1 MADLDPWQRGFLRT
15 LSGSESSYG
24 NRDPYRVMYGGSM
37 FSDFG
42 DHPRQG
48 QLIRTGPN
56 AGRTSSAA
64 GGYQF
69 LGSTWDS
76 VAPRAGVSDFSPASQ
91 DQAALFLAQDVY
103 RRKTGRELQAD
114 IQAAR
119 RDPQKLGDVL
129 SALHGTWTSLP
140 GGIEPNNATRS
151 AGQRFLNQ
159 LNFADTEA
167 DGSKPALYGGPQARN
182 SDVARTGKMYL
193 DPNSPM
199 RDPNVQPSVNGFTQI
214 APPVGSGAPQYP
226 AADSP
231 SFLDHPVDWLNTR
244 TGEDTTRADAL
255 MQAAAA
261 LMAVNNPK
269 GAEVLAAQAHTRFP
283 GAEEWSTSFDKNGGI
298 IQSSSRGGV
307 RYRPGAPQP
316 PAYDTVAPAVQKQ
329 LDDAAK
335 DQATQFESSKA
346 GFDLLKA
353 SYEGK
358 LDNSLFS
365 RWGAKAASIA
375 GIGKSNDQLV
385 NQLDRY
391 VYGLTAAHI
400 KQIGG
405 RQPTDADFENT
416 KKMFFDT
423 FSQYDPITLQTVLR
437 DNLRKSSETFLPS
450 YERSIQQAQYAN
462 PKAHPGVWAGSK
474 DFIDEQKKFYKSVD
488 DYEANRDK
496 QAAEAARASTHQIVT
511 GAGFKYKPEV
521 KQRKGISSS
530 SLPSVIPQQIVP
542 PPQAPAPTVAVN
554 PRTGA
559 PIPPL
564 LPSAITRR
572 YNPRGGVY

>member
-76 VAPRAGVSDFSPASQ
+76 VAPRVGVSDFSPSSQ

-167 DGSKPALYGGPQARN
+167 DGSKPALYGGP
-182 SDVARTGKMYL
+182 TGKMYL

-269 GAEVLAAQAHTRFP
+269 GAAVLATQAHTRFP
-283 GAEEWSTSFDKNGGI
+283 GAEKWSTSFDKNGNI
-298 IQSSSRGGV
+298 IQSSDRGGV
-307 RYRPGAPQP
+307 RYRAGAPQP
-316 PAYDTVAPAVQKQ
+316 VQYDKVSPEVLKQ
-329 LDDAAK
+329 LSAGYDNALRGNDITHNAFDVVKAMDSGRFKNDFFSTWAARGS
-335 DQATQFESSKA
+335 QFF
-346 GFDLLKA
+346 G
-353 SYEGK
+353 EGTEQG
-358 LDNSLFS
+358 
-365 RWGAKAASIA
+365 RVAA
-375 GIGKSNDQLV
+375 
-385 NQLDRY
+385 QLDRLKQNL
-391 VYGLTAAHI
+391 VLQAQIEQKGPQTEQDAARI
-400 KQIGG
+400 LGTI
-405 RQPTDADFENT
+405 ENAT
-416 KKMFFDT
+416 
-423 FSQYDPITLQTVLR
+423 SRYDPIALR
-437 DNLRKSSETFLPS
+437 DALKEAITKYGNSTQSFAT
-450 YERSIQQAQYAN
+450 SIEQARYAN
-462 PKAHPGVWAGSK
+462 PKADPRTFEVYSNFLGK
-474 DFIDEQKKFYKSVD
+474 QDKFQKEYTDYQTAYDMKRLGIKEVSSGGGTKAKSVSS
-488 DYEANRDK
+488 
-496 QAAEAARASTHQIVT
+496 ASLPPVIPAQ
-511 GAGFKYKPEV
+511 V
-521 KQRKGISSS
+521 KQKAVAPKRQV
-530 SLPSVIPQQIVP
+530 SV
-542 PPQAPAPTVAVN
+542 ARN

-559 PIPPL
+559 PIPPF
-564 LPSAITRR
+564 LPDIITRS
-572 YNPRGGVY
+572 YNPRTGRY